1 MAAQKDE
8 AFVEYVAK
16 QLVEKPEGV
25 KVSRSIDEMG
35 VLIELTVDK
44 DDMGV
49 IIGKEGKT
57 AKAIRTL
64 LRVLGAQ
71 NDARVNLKI
80 VEPEG
85 SEHPKASKSE
95 EKEAAVKES
104 DSASDDA
111 EAMTDKKATP
121 DKDKKEKAEEAEE
134 ANEQVAE
141 DDFVDLD
148 EKQE

>member
-16 QLVEKPEGV
+16 QLVEKPDAV
-25 KVSRSIDEMG
+25 KVNRTIDEMG
-35 VLIELTVDK
+35 VLVELTVDK

-49 IIGKEGKT
+49 IIGKEGRT

-85 SEHPKASKSE
+85 AEHSSKKE
-95 EKEAAVKES
+95 TKEKEKEVEKKEDKKEEVKEKEAE
-104 DSASDDA
+104 
-111 EAMTDKKATP
+111 
-121 DKDKKEKAEEAEE
+121 
-134 ANEQVAE
+134 EQVQE

-148 EKQE
+148 EEK

>member
-1 MAAQKDE
+1 MAKEKDQE
-8 AFVEYVAK
+8 FVEYLAK

-25 KVSRSIDEMG
+25 KVNRTVDEMG
-35 VLIELTVDK
+35 VLLELTVDK

-64 LRVLGAQ
+64 LRVLGAK

-85 SEHPKASKSE
+85 SEAPAKAEKVE
-95 EKEAAVKES
+95 EK
-104 DSASDDA
+104 
-111 EAMTDKKATP
+111 
-121 DKDKKEKAEEAEE
+121 EEAEE
-134 ANEQVAE
+134 VAE
-141 DDFVDLD
+141 EVKEEPKEEAPVENSEPVESTEDDDDRPMADLD
-148 EKQE
+148 L

>member
-35 VLIELTVDK
+35 VLVELTVDK

-85 SEHPKASKSE
+85 SEHSREAAKDKEKKTE
-95 EKEAAVKES
+95 EKVEEKTE
-104 DSASDDA
+104 
-111 EAMTDKKATP
+111 
-121 DKDKKEKAEEAEE
+121 EKAEEEVEE
-134 ANEQVAE
+134 VKEEEQEE
-141 DDFVDLD
+141 DKRPMADL
-148 EKQE
+148 EL

>member
-1 MAAQKDE
+1 MVEKDQ

-16 QLVEKPEGV
+16 ELVDKPEGV
-25 KVSRSIDEMG
+25 KVSRSVDEMG

-57 AKAIRTL
+57 AKAMRTL
-64 LRVLGAQ
+64 LRVLGAK

-85 SEHPKASKSE
+85 SERPAPKE
-95 EKEAAVKES
+95 EREE
-104 DSASDDA
+104 
-111 EAMTDKKATP
+111 
-121 DKDKKEKAEEAEE
+121 EKAEEEPKEEIAEE
-134 ANEQVAE
+134 KPAE
-141 DDFVDLD
+141 EKKEEAEEPKEEEEEERPMADL
-148 EKQE
+148 EL

>member
-1 MAAQKDE
+1 MATQKDQ

-16 QLVEKPEGV
+16 ELVEKPE
-25 KVSRSIDEMG
+25 KVVTNRTVDEMG

-64 LRVLGAQ
+64 LRVLGAKT
-71 NDARVNLKI
+71 DSRVNLKI

-85 SEHPKASKSE
+85 SEHTPKAEKEEVKEE
-95 EKEAAVKES
+95 EKP
-104 DSASDDA
+104 ASS
-111 EAMTDKKATP
+111 EVE
-121 DKDKKEKAEEAEE
+121 KKEEKAAEED
-134 ANEQVAE
+134 E
-141 DDFVDLD
+141 DLMADL
-148 EKQE
+148 EL